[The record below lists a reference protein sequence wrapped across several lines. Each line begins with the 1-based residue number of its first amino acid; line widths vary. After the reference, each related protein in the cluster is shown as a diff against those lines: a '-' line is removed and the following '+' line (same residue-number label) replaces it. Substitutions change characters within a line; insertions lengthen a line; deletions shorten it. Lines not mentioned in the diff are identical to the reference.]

1 MKAIISTTLEKNN
14 TFTISTIYK
23 EDESITEKQ
32 VIELFVIICTVVKE
46 GCSNIL
52 FRDTNQIT
60 YTNEDSIVRNYQI
73 IDF

>member
-1 MKAIISTTLEKNN
+1 MKAIISTTLEKNS
-14 TFTISTIYK
+14 TFSMSTVYK

-46 GCSNIL
+46 GYNTIL

-60 YTNEDSIVRNYQI
+60 YTKEDNIVCNYQI
-73 IDF
+73 IDI